1 MCIISLT
8 CSKESV
14 MSGSLRE
21 GLRPRVD
28 LACKCKERK
37 VYLNIVIIYRNMAYL
52 RGEFNICVTS
62 ALLQEDQ
69 ELNNSISI
77 YPSPIIG

>member
-1 MCIISLT
+1 MILLYAKIQLFFLEMNKSLVNYLLIKPMYIISLT

-28 LACKCKERK
+28 LACKERR
-37 VYLNIVIIYRNMAYL
+37 VYLNIIMVYKNMA
-52 RGEFNICVTS
+52 
-62 ALLQEDQ
+62 
-69 ELNNSISI
+69 
-77 YPSPIIG
+77 

>member
-28 LACKCKERK
+28 LACKERR
-37 VYLNIVIIYRNMAYL
+37 VYLNIIMIYKNMA
-52 RGEFNICVTS
+52 
-62 ALLQEDQ
+62 
-69 ELNNSISI
+69 
-77 YPSPIIG
+77 

>member
-1 MCIISLT
+1 MILLYAKIQLLFLEMNKSLVNYLIKPMYIISLT

-28 LACKCKERK
+28 LACKERR
-37 VYLNIVIIYRNMAYL
+37 VYLNIIMIYKNMA
-52 RGEFNICVTS
+52 
-62 ALLQEDQ
+62 
-69 ELNNSISI
+69 
-77 YPSPIIG
+77 

>member
-1 MCIISLT
+1 MYINSPT

-28 LACKCKERK
+28 LACKERR
-37 VYLNIVIIYRNMAYL
+37 VYLKILIVYRNMAYL
-52 RGEFNICVTS
+52 RGEF
-62 ALLQEDQ
+62 
-69 ELNNSISI
+69 I
-77 YPSPIIG
+77 YVQV